1 MVWVFKMRVVSAR
14 QSGNLWAILIKF
26 IGSRRR
32 QWARRW
38 GVAALLLQCITSP
51 SPACSYSSSCFLLK
65 PDKNVSRV
73 VGHCWQ
79 DRQGLVGVHI
89 WGVANPPSDS
99 PLLESS
105 RCCNVVTHV
114 DDQAQLTGQVTATVD
129 NKAEKSRQFKTWNFC
144 CCLELPFREMLIKN
158 LKNRQ
163 VSFTALISWGQKV
176 TICSFFY
183 SFFVNLSLRGLDFG

>member
-38 GVAALLLQCITSP
+38 GVAAVLLQCITSP

-129 NKAEKSRQFKTWNFC
+129 NKAEKTGNLR
-144 CCLELPFREMLIKN
+144 LETSA
-158 LKNRQ
+158 
-163 VSFTALISWGQKV
+163 VALNNPLGK
-176 TICSFFY
+176 CS
-183 SFFVNLSLRGLDFG
+183 